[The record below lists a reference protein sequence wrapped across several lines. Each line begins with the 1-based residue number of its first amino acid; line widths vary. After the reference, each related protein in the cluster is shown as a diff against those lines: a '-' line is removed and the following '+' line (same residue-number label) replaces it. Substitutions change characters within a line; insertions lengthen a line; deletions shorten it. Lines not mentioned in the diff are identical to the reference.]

1 MSKILKEGNYSIT
14 RDLKIDE
21 NAKNNYTISE
31 LPLKSVTQ
39 KFLKEPLTLET
50 FDKKFRQMNNDNNKK
65 DQDLDSEAPKKRT
78 KRQEGKAIFY
88 DIFIKPKEQKIKE
101 IIDKR
106 NKKTKAAVTT
116 KQIEKTYIS
125 NKINSDGK
133 ILGMNGQGPQIQ
145 FDFRGFTTNKPIEEL
160 DTLKTETEIKITTQ
174 KKLSITEGSKYK
186 NTEILQKN
194 FDIYFQNEK
203 NVDITLL
210 NNFLHDK
217 YILSKNSPETTKKNY
232 FNQLIQIRPPEG
244 INAVVASPLMESK
257 GWAPS
262 IPSVNIDKLN
272 TNLKDLMIRAK
283 GGIKNNDII
292 KEAHMAFYLGI
303 MNEEEK
309 KYESALKFYKKYFLS
324 TKLLQD
330 IYGTEL
336 ALNRIAV
343 LFSNIF
349 DFEQSI
355 YYNEKHKEITTH
367 NLNGFV
373 AFYNCG
379 ICYRVLENFDKSIEN
394 FKKALTMS
402 EEENDLESYTLCL
415 AQLAICYIFI
425 GDIKA
430 FIEHSNEFSEKN
442 KSLGHIEMDLE
453 IQILSGYVFNYK
465 GELEKAK
472 LFYKSSLQNSLI
484 CENERYKHVSLCN
497 IGIIEGDKHIDE
509 FWENLGD
516 PELSKH
522 IDFDNYENNELIEE
536 LQEQEQDEQKD
547 MKQLENLQNEQDEEQ
562 NEQIEQ
568 HEQDERHE
576 QLPHENE
583 QLEHEELDNGE
594 QVNGNNEGEYE
605 GEEAQE
611 ENEVE
616 RNNKIQNENEED
628 EDQDFA
634 PGKKRGYSAGDNV
647 GYSEPNHYE
656 QHEQDLEGEE
666 QYMEGEPNEHEME
679 GDPEEQYMEG
689 EPNEQEM
696 EGEQEGQYMEGEPEG
711 QYMEG
716 EPEGQYM
723 EGEQNG
729 QYIEGEQN
737 GQYMEGEQNGQ
748 EMEGDEQ
755 YQGDADDIEDEQ
767 GDEN

>member
-1 MSKILKEGNYSIT
+1 MSKIFKEGNYSIT

-21 NAKNNYTISE
+21 SAKNNYAISE
-31 LPLKSVTQ
+31 IPLNSVTQ

-50 FDKKFRQMNNDNNKK
+50 FDKKFRQMNNDNKK
-65 DQDLDSEAPKKRT
+65 EQDLDEEQPKKKT
-78 KRQEGKAIFY
+78 KKPEGKAIFY

-125 NKINSDGK
+125 NKINSEGK

-145 FDFRGFTTNKPIEEL
+145 FDFRAFTTNKPIEEL
-160 DTLKTETEIKITTQ
+160 ETLKTETEIKIST
-174 KKLSITEGSKYK
+174 KKVENIEEVKFK
-186 NTEILQKN
+186 NTDSLQQNFEKYFKN
-194 FDIYFQNEK
+194 IDAEK
-203 NVDITLL
+203 IVDITLL
-210 NNFLHDK
+210 NEFLHEK
-217 YILSKNSPETTKKNY
+217 YILNKNSADTTKKNY

-373 AFYNCG
+373 AYYNCG

-394 FKKALTMS
+394 FKTALKMS
-402 EEENDLESYTLCL
+402 EDENDLESYTLCL

-425 GDIKA
+425 GDIEA
-430 FIEHSNEFSEKN
+430 FIEHSREFSEKN
-442 KSLGHIEMDLE
+442 RSLGHIEMDLE
-453 IQILSGYVFNYK
+453 IQILSGYVYNYK
-465 GELEKAK
+465 GDLDEAK
-472 LFYKSSLQNSLI
+472 KFYKDSLQNSLL

-497 IGIIEGDKHIDE
+497 IGIIEANKNIDE
-509 FWENLGD
+509 FWNNLGD
-516 PELSKH
+516 PELSKN
-522 IDFDNYENNELIEE
+522 IDFDNYENNELLEQY
-536 LQEQEQDEQKD
+536 QEQELDEQKD
-547 MKQLENLQNEQDEEQ
+547 QHQLENMQKDDEQDNKHYQEQ
-562 NEQIEQ
+562 QLQE
-568 HEQDERHE
+568 HEQDNDYSENVDNEGQENENKQMDSNLEGEGDEHKISNE
-576 QLPHENE
+576 EVEVNEDEYPHE
-583 QLEHEELDNGE
+583 
-594 QVNGNNEGEYE
+594 
-605 GEEAQE
+605 
-611 ENEVE
+611 
-616 RNNKIQNENEED
+616 
-628 EDQDFA
+628 
-634 PGKKRGYSAGDNV
+634 KRGYSAGDKV
-647 GYSEPNHYE
+647 GYSEPNNFEGQGMGDEE
-656 QHEQDLEGEE
+656 QELDGDNEE
-666 QYMEGEPNEHEME
+666 QYMEG
-679 GDPEEQYMEG
+679 D
-689 EPNEQEM
+689 PNEQYQND
-696 EGEQEGQYMEGEPEG
+696 EQEQ
-711 QYMEG
+711 
-716 EPEGQYM
+716 
-723 EGEQNG
+723 
-729 QYIEGEQN
+729 
-737 GQYMEGEQNGQ
+737 
-748 EMEGDEQ
+748 GDEQ
-755 YQGDADDIEDEQ
+755 YQGDADEQDE
-767 GDEN
+767 EN

>member
-1 MSKILKEGNYSIT
+1 MSKIFKEGNHSIT

-21 NAKNNYTISE
+21 SAKNNYTMSE
-31 LPLKSVTQ
+31 IPLKSVTQ

-50 FDKKFRQMNNDNNKK
+50 FDKKFRQMNNENSKK
-65 DQDLDSEAPKKRT
+65 DQDSDSNQPKKKT
-78 KRQEGKAIFY
+78 KKQEGKAIFY

-125 NKINSDGK
+125 NKINSEGK

-145 FDFRGFTTNKPIEEL
+145 FDFRAFTTNKPIEEL
-160 DTLKTETEIKITTQ
+160 DAIKTETEIKLTTQ
-174 KKLSITEGSKYK
+174 RNLKIKQVPEEPLKESKFK
-186 NTEILQKN
+186 NSEILQKN
-194 FDIYFQNEK
+194 FDIYFKTEK
-203 NVDITLL
+203 KVDINLL
-210 NNFLHDK
+210 NTFLHEK
-217 YILSKNSPETTKKNY
+217 YILNKSSPETTKKNY

-373 AFYNCG
+373 AYYNCG
-379 ICYRVLENFDKSIEN
+379 ICYRVLENFEKSIEN
-394 FKKALTMS
+394 FQTALKMS

-415 AQLAICYIFI
+415 AQLAICFIFI
-425 GDIKA
+425 GDIDS

-453 IQILSGYVFNYK
+453 IQILSGYVYNYK
-465 GELEKAK
+465 NDLDKAK
-472 LFYKSSLQNSLI
+472 DFYKSSLQNALL

-497 IGIIEGDKHIDE
+497 IGIIEADKHIDD
-509 FWENLGD
+509 FWNNLGD
-516 PELSKH
+516 PELSKN
-522 IDFDNYENNELIEE
+522 IDFDNYENNELLEE
-536 LQEQEQDEQKD
+536 MQEQEEQKD
-547 MKQLENLQNEQDEEQ
+547 IKQLENLENEKEEQNGTEEQ
-562 NEQIEQ
+562 NE
-568 HEQDERHE
+568 H
-576 QLPHENE
+576 LPQQEN
-583 QLEHEELDNGE
+583 EELDNGE
-594 QVNGNNEGEYE
+594 QVNGNNEIGPEGE
-605 GEEAQE
+605 GEEPEVNNNQNDNEEYE
-611 ENEVE
+611 ENDADYP
-616 RNNKIQNENEED
+616 Q
-628 EDQDFA
+628 A
-634 PGKKRGYSAGDNV
+634 KKRGYSAGDNL
-647 GYSEPNHYE
+647 GYSEPDKYNE
-656 QHEQDLEGEE
+656 KDQELEGEAEE
-666 QYMEGEPNEHEME
+666 QYMEGEGDPNEQ
-679 GDPEEQYMEG
+679 QYMEG
-689 EPNEQEM
+689 E
-696 EGEQEGQYMEGEPEG
+696 GEPEN
-711 QYMEG
+711 E
-716 EPEGQYM
+716 
-723 EGEQNG
+723 
-729 QYIEGEQN
+729 
-737 GQYMEGEQNGQ
+737 
-748 EMEGDEQ
+748 EGDEQ
-755 YQGDADDIEDEQ
+755 YRGDADDIEGEQ
-767 GDEN
+767 GDYENEN

>member
-1 MSKILKEGNYSIT
+1 MSKIFKEGNHSIT

-21 NAKNNYTISE
+21 SAKNNYTISE

-50 FDKKFRQMNNDNNKK
+50 FDKKFRQMNNENSKK
-65 DQDLDSEAPKKRT
+65 DQDSDSNQPKKKT
-78 KRQEGKAIFY
+78 KKQEGKAIFY

-125 NKINSDGK
+125 NKINSEGK

-145 FDFRGFTTNKPIEEL
+145 FDFRAFTTNKPIEEL
-160 DTLKTETEIKITTQ
+160 DAIKTETEIKLTTQ
-174 KKLSITEGSKYK
+174 KNLKIKQVPEEPLKESKFK
-186 NTEILQKN
+186 NSEILQKN
-194 FDIYFQNEK
+194 FDIYFKTEK
-203 NVDITLL
+203 KVDINLL
-210 NNFLHDK
+210 NTFLHEK
-217 YILSKNSPETTKKNY
+217 YILNKSSPETTKKNY

-373 AFYNCG
+373 AYYNCG
-379 ICYRVLENFDKSIEN
+379 ICYRVLENFEKSIEN
-394 FKKALTMS
+394 FQTALKMS

-415 AQLAICYIFI
+415 AQLAICFIFI
-425 GDIKA
+425 GDIDS

-453 IQILSGYVFNYK
+453 IQILSGYVYNYK
-465 GELEKAK
+465 NDLDKAK
-472 LFYKSSLQNSLI
+472 DFYKSSLQNALL
-484 CENERYKHVSLCN
+484 CENERYKQVSLCN
-497 IGIIEGDKHIDE
+497 IGIIEADKHIDD
-509 FWENLGD
+509 FWNNLGD
-516 PELSKH
+516 PELSKN
-522 IDFDNYENNELIEE
+522 IDFDNYENNELLEE
-536 LQEQEQDEQKD
+536 MQEQEEQKD
-547 MKQLENLQNEQDEEQ
+547 IKQLENLENEKEEQNGTEEQ
-562 NEQIEQ
+562 NE
-568 HEQDERHE
+568 H
-576 QLPHENE
+576 LPQQEN
-583 QLEHEELDNGE
+583 EELDNGE
-594 QVNGNNEGEYE
+594 QVNGNNEIGPEGE
-605 GEEAQE
+605 GEEPEVNNNQNDNEEYE
-611 ENEVE
+611 ENDADYP
-616 RNNKIQNENEED
+616 Q
-628 EDQDFA
+628 A
-634 PGKKRGYSAGDNV
+634 KKRGYSAGDNL
-647 GYSEPNHYE
+647 GYSEPDKYNE
-656 QHEQDLEGEE
+656 KDQELEGEAEE
-666 QYMEGEPNEHEME
+666 QYMEGE
-679 GDPEEQYMEG
+679 GEQ
-689 EPNEQEM
+689 NEQ
-696 EGEQEGQYMEGEPEG
+696 QYMEGEPEN
-711 QYMEG
+711 E
-716 EPEGQYM
+716 
-723 EGEQNG
+723 
-729 QYIEGEQN
+729 
-737 GQYMEGEQNGQ
+737 
-748 EMEGDEQ
+748 EGDEQ
-755 YQGDADDIEDEQ
+755 YRGDADDIEGEQ
-767 GDEN
+767 GDYENEN

>member
-1 MSKILKEGNYSIT
+1 MSKIFKESNHSIT

-21 NAKNNYTISE
+21 SAKNNYTISE

-50 FDKKFRQMNNDNNKK
+50 FDKKFRQMNNENTKK
-65 DQDLDSEAPKKRT
+65 DQDLDSDQPKKRT

-125 NKINSDGK
+125 NKINSEGK
-133 ILGMNGQGPQIQ
+133 ILGMNGQGPQVQ
-145 FDFRGFTTNKPIEEL
+145 FDFRAFTTNKPIEEL
-160 DTLKTETEIKITTQ
+160 ETLKTETEMKITTQ
-174 KKLSITEGSKYK
+174 KNLKIKETQVIEPKFK
-186 NTEILQKN
+186 NADILRKN
-194 FDIYFQNEK
+194 FDLYFKNEK
-203 NVDITLL
+203 KVDIDLL
-210 NNFLHDK
+210 NTFLHDK
-217 YILSKNSPETTKKNY
+217 YILNKNSPETTKKNY

-373 AFYNCG
+373 AYYNCG
-379 ICYRVLENFDKSIEN
+379 ICYRVLENFEKSIEN
-394 FKKALTMS
+394 FQTALKMS

-415 AQLAICYIFI
+415 AQLAICFIFI
-425 GDIKA
+425 GDINS
-430 FIEHSNEFSEKN
+430 FIEHSNEFTEKN

-453 IQILSGYVFNYK
+453 IQILSGYVYNYK
-465 GELEKAK
+465 GDLDKAK
-472 LFYKSSLQNSLI
+472 QFYKDSLQNSLL

-497 IGIIEGDKHIDE
+497 IGIIEADKNIDE
-509 FWENLGD
+509 FWTQLGD
-516 PELSKH
+516 PELSKN
-522 IDFDNYENNELIEE
+522 IDFDNYENNEL
-536 LQEQEQDEQKD
+536 LDEMRESEDQKD
-547 MKQLENLQNEQDEEQ
+547 IKQLENMEHEKDEQ
-562 NEQIEQ
+562 NEHQEHLENE
-568 HEQDERHE
+568 HE
-576 QLPHENE
+576 HENE
-583 QLEHEELDNGE
+583 ELENGE
-594 QVNGNNEGEYE
+594 QVNGNNEQEGDGEFEGEQENGEGDGNQMDNEEYE
-605 GEEAQE
+605 VNDQE
-611 ENEVE
+611 YP
-616 RNNKIQNENEED
+616 Q
-628 EDQDFA
+628 A
-634 PGKKRGYSAGDNV
+634 KKRGYSAGDNV
-647 GYSEPNHYE
+647 GYSEPNQYNE
-656 QHEQDLEGEE
+656 QEQDVDGEQEEQYMDGEPEEEGEE
-666 QYMEGEPNEHEME
+666 QYK
-679 GDPEEQYMEG
+679 GDTD
-689 EPNEQEM
+689 N
-696 EGEQEGQYMEGEPEG
+696 
-711 QYMEG
+711 
-716 EPEGQYM
+716 
-723 EGEQNG
+723 
-729 QYIEGEQN
+729 
-737 GQYMEGEQNGQ
+737 
-748 EMEGDEQ
+748 
-755 YQGDADDIEDEQ
+755 IEDEQ
-767 GDEN
+767 GDENEN

>member
-1 MSKILKEGNYSIT
+1 MSKIFKESNHSIT

-21 NAKNNYTISE
+21 SAKNNYTISE

-50 FDKKFRQMNNDNNKK
+50 FDKKFRQMNNENTKK
-65 DQDLDSEAPKKRT
+65 DQDLDSDQPKKRT

-125 NKINSDGK
+125 NKINSEGK
-133 ILGMNGQGPQIQ
+133 ILGMNGQGPQVQ
-145 FDFRGFTTNKPIEEL
+145 FDFRAFTTNKPIEEL
-160 DTLKTETEIKITTQ
+160 ETLKTETEMKITTQ
-174 KKLSITEGSKYK
+174 KNLKIKETQVIEPKFK
-186 NTEILQKN
+186 NADILRKN
-194 FDIYFQNEK
+194 FDLYFKTEK
-203 NVDITLL
+203 KVDIDLL
-210 NNFLHDK
+210 NTFLHDK
-217 YILSKNSPETTKKNY
+217 YILNKNSPETTKKNY

-373 AFYNCG
+373 AYYNCG
-379 ICYRVLENFDKSIEN
+379 ICYRVLENFEKSIEN
-394 FKKALTMS
+394 FQTALKMS

-415 AQLAICYIFI
+415 AQLAICFIFI
-425 GDIKA
+425 GDINS
-430 FIEHSNEFSEKN
+430 FIEHSNEFTEKN

-453 IQILSGYVFNYK
+453 IQILSGYVYNYK
-465 GELEKAK
+465 GDLDKAK
-472 LFYKSSLQNSLI
+472 QFYKDSLQNSLL

-497 IGIIEGDKHIDE
+497 IGIIEADKNIDE
-509 FWENLGD
+509 FWTQLGD
-516 PELSKH
+516 PELSKN
-522 IDFDNYENNELIEE
+522 IDFDNYENNEL
-536 LQEQEQDEQKD
+536 LDEMRESEDQKD
-547 MKQLENLQNEQDEEQ
+547 IKQLENMEHEKDEQ
-562 NEQIEQ
+562 NEHQDHLENE
-568 HEQDERHE
+568 HE
-576 QLPHENE
+576 HENE
-583 QLEHEELDNGE
+583 ELENGE
-594 QVNGNNEGEYE
+594 QVNGNNEQEGDGEYE
-605 GEEAQE
+605 GEQDNGEG
-611 ENEVE
+611 NPMD
-616 RNNKIQNENEED
+616 NEEY
-628 EDQDFA
+628 EVNDQEYPQA
-634 PGKKRGYSAGDNV
+634 KKRGYSAGDNV
-647 GYSEPNHYE
+647 GYSEPNQYNE
-656 QHEQDLEGEE
+656 QEQDVDGEQEEQYMDGEPEEEGEE
-666 QYMEGEPNEHEME
+666 QY
-679 GDPEEQYMEG
+679 
-689 EPNEQEM
+689 
-696 EGEQEGQYMEGEPEG
+696 
-711 QYMEG
+711 
-716 EPEGQYM
+716 
-723 EGEQNG
+723 
-729 QYIEGEQN
+729 
-737 GQYMEGEQNGQ
+737 
-748 EMEGDEQ
+748 
-755 YQGDADDIEDEQ
+755 QGDTDNIEDEQ
-767 GDEN
+767 GDENEN

>member
-1 MSKILKEGNYSIT
+1 MSKIFKESNHSIT

-21 NAKNNYTISE
+21 SAKNNYTISE

-50 FDKKFRQMNNDNNKK
+50 FDKKFRQMNNENTKK
-65 DQDLDSEAPKKRT
+65 DQDLDSDQPKKRT

-125 NKINSDGK
+125 NKINSEGK
-133 ILGMNGQGPQIQ
+133 ILGMNGQGPQVQ
-145 FDFRGFTTNKPIEEL
+145 FDFRAFTTNKPIEEL
-160 DTLKTETEIKITTQ
+160 ETLKTETEMKITTQ
-174 KKLSITEGSKYK
+174 KNLKIKETQVIEPKFK
-186 NTEILQKN
+186 NADILRKN
-194 FDIYFQNEK
+194 FDLYFKTEK
-203 NVDITLL
+203 KVDIDLL
-210 NNFLHDK
+210 NTFLHDK
-217 YILSKNSPETTKKNY
+217 YILNKNSPETTKKNY

-373 AFYNCG
+373 AYYNCG
-379 ICYRVLENFDKSIEN
+379 ICYRVLENFEKSIEN
-394 FKKALTMS
+394 FQTALKMS

-415 AQLAICYIFI
+415 AQLAICFIFI
-425 GDIKA
+425 GDINS
-430 FIEHSNEFSEKN
+430 FIEHSNEFTEKN

-453 IQILSGYVFNYK
+453 IQILSGYVYNYK
-465 GELEKAK
+465 GDLDKAK
-472 LFYKSSLQNSLI
+472 QFYKDSLQNSLL

-497 IGIIEGDKHIDE
+497 IGIIEADKNIDE
-509 FWENLGD
+509 FWTQLGD
-516 PELSKH
+516 PELSKN
-522 IDFDNYENNELIEE
+522 IDFDNYENNEL
-536 LQEQEQDEQKD
+536 LDEMRESEDQKD
-547 MKQLENLQNEQDEEQ
+547 IKQLENMEHEKDEQ
-562 NEQIEQ
+562 NEHQEHLENE
-568 HEQDERHE
+568 HE
-576 QLPHENE
+576 HENE
-583 QLEHEELDNGE
+583 ELENGE
-594 QVNGNNEGEYE
+594 QVNGNNEQEGDGEYE
-605 GEEAQE
+605 GEQDNGEG
-611 ENEVE
+611 NPMD
-616 RNNKIQNENEED
+616 NEEY
-628 EDQDFA
+628 EVNDQEYPQA
-634 PGKKRGYSAGDNV
+634 KKRGYSAGDNV
-647 GYSEPNHYE
+647 GYSEPNQYNE
-656 QHEQDLEGEE
+656 QEQDVDGEQEEQYMDGEPEEEGEE
-666 QYMEGEPNEHEME
+666 QY
-679 GDPEEQYMEG
+679 
-689 EPNEQEM
+689 
-696 EGEQEGQYMEGEPEG
+696 
-711 QYMEG
+711 
-716 EPEGQYM
+716 
-723 EGEQNG
+723 
-729 QYIEGEQN
+729 
-737 GQYMEGEQNGQ
+737 
-748 EMEGDEQ
+748 
-755 YQGDADDIEDEQ
+755 QGDTDNIEDEQ
-767 GDEN
+767 GDENEN

>member
-1 MSKILKEGNYSIT
+1 MSKIFKEGNYSIT

-21 NAKNNYTISE
+21 NAKNNYIMSE
-31 LPLKSVTQ
+31 VPLKSVTQ

-65 DQDLDSEAPKKRT
+65 EQDLDTEAPKKKT

-145 FDFRGFTTNKPIEEL
+145 FDFRAFTTNKPIEEL
-160 DTLKTETEIKITTQ
+160 DAIKTETEIKLTTQ
-174 KKLSITEGSKYK
+174 KNLKTSEANIPPLSEKKFK

-194 FDIYFQNEK
+194 FDIYFKKEK
-203 NVDITLL
+203 NVDISLL
-210 NNFLHDK
+210 NTFLHDK
-217 YILSKNSPETTKKNY
+217 YILNKNSPDTTKKNY

-373 AFYNCG
+373 AYYNCG
-379 ICYRVLENFDKSIEN
+379 ICYRVLENFEKSIEN
-394 FKKALTMS
+394 FQQALKMS
-402 EEENDLESYTLCL
+402 EEESDLESYTLCL
-415 AQLAICYIFI
+415 AQLAICFIFI
-425 GDIKA
+425 GDIDA

-453 IQILSGYVFNYK
+453 IQILSGYVYNYK
-465 GELEKAK
+465 NDLDKAK
-472 LFYKSSLQNSLI
+472 EFYKSSLQNSLL

-497 IGIIEGDKHIDE
+497 IGIIEADKHIDD
-509 FWENLGD
+509 FWANLGD
-516 PELSKH
+516 PELSKN
-522 IDFDNYENNELIEE
+522 IDFTNYENNELIEE
-536 LQEQEQDEQKD
+536 LQEQEEQKD
-547 MKQLENLQNEQDEEQ
+547 VKQIEDLHNDQQNEPHEKDEE
-562 NEQIEQ
+562 
-568 HEQDERHE
+568 H
-576 QLPHENE
+576 
-583 QLEHEELDNGE
+583 EHEELDNAE

-605 GEEAQE
+605 GQE
-611 ENEVE
+611 GQNENGEGENVMVG
-616 RNNKIQNENEED
+616 NKIQNENEEY
-628 EDQDFA
+628 EENEGHLP
-634 PGKKRGYSAGDNV
+634 PGKRGYSAGDNV
-647 GYSEPNHYE
+647 GYSEPNQYDGN
-656 QHEQDLEGEE
+656 EQD
-666 QYMEGEPNEHEME
+666 ME
-679 GDPEEQYMEG
+679 GDV
-689 EPNEQEM
+689 EPNEQD
-696 EGEQEGQYMEGEPEG
+696 MEGEPEG

-716 EPEGQYM
+716 EGDPNE
-723 EGEQNG
+723 
-729 QYIEGEQN
+729 
-737 GQYMEGEQNGQ
+737 Q
-748 EMEGDEQ
+748 EMEGNEQ

-767 GDEN
+767 EQAEEN

>member
-1 MSKILKEGNYSIT
+1 MSKIFKEGNHSIT

-21 NAKNNYTISE
+21 SAKNNYTMSE

-50 FDKKFRQMNNDNNKK
+50 FDKKFRQMNNENSKK
-65 DQDLDSEAPKKRT
+65 DQDLDSNQPKK
-78 KRQEGKAIFY
+78 KAKKQEGKAIFY

-125 NKINSDGK
+125 NKINSEGK

-145 FDFRGFTTNKPIEEL
+145 FDFRAFTTNKPIEEL
-160 DTLKTETEIKITTQ
+160 DTLKTESEIKLTTQ
-174 KKLSITEGSKYK
+174 KNLKIKQIPEESLSEQKFK

-194 FDIYFQNEK
+194 FDIYFKTEK
-203 NVDITLL
+203 KVDIDLL
-210 NNFLHDK
+210 NTFLHEK
-217 YILSKNSPETTKKNY
+217 YILNKSSPETTKKNY

-373 AFYNCG
+373 AYYNCG
-379 ICYRVLENFDKSIEN
+379 ICYRVLENFEKSIEN
-394 FKKALTMS
+394 FQTALKMS

-415 AQLAICYIFI
+415 AQLAICFIFI
-425 GDIKA
+425 GDIDA

-453 IQILSGYVFNYK
+453 IQILSGYVYNYK
-465 GELEKAK
+465 SDLDKAK
-472 LFYKSSLQNSLI
+472 DFYKSSLQNALL

-509 FWENLGD
+509 FWNNLGD
-516 PELSKH
+516 PELSKN
-522 IDFDNYENNELIEE
+522 IDFDNYENNELLEE
-536 LQEQEQDEQKD
+536 MQEQEEQKD
-547 MKQLENLQNEQDEEQ
+547 IKQLENLENEKEEQ
-562 NEQIEQ
+562 NGIEDQ
-568 HEQDERHE
+568 NEH
-576 QLPHENE
+576 LPQHENE
-583 QLEHEELDNGE
+583 ELENGE
-594 QVNGNNEGEYE
+594 QVNGNNEIGPEGE
-605 GEEAQE
+605 GEEPE
-611 ENEVE
+611 G
-616 RNNKIQNENEED
+616 NNNQNENEED
-628 EDQDFA
+628 EENDYPPA
-634 PGKKRGYSAGDNV
+634 KKRGYSAGDNV
-647 GYSEPNHYE
+647 GYSEPNKYNSKD
-656 QHEQDLEGEE
+656 QEQDLEGDGEE
-666 QYMEGEPNEHEME
+666 QYMEGEVDPNEQ
-679 GDPEEQYMEG
+679 QYMEG
-689 EPNEQEM
+689 EGEVDPNEQQYM
-696 EGEQEGQYMEGEPEG
+696 QGEGNEQQYMEGE
-711 QYMEG
+711 G
-716 EPEGQYM
+716 EPEN
-723 EGEQNG
+723 E
-729 QYIEGEQN
+729 
-737 GQYMEGEQNGQ
+737 
-748 EMEGDEQ
+748 EGDEQ
-755 YQGDADDIEDEQ
+755 YQGDADDIEDDQ
-767 GDEN
+767 GDDENDN

>member
-1 MSKILKEGNYSIT
+1 MSKIFKEGNYSIT

-21 NAKNNYTISE
+21 SAKNNYNMSE
-31 LPLKSVTQ
+31 IPLNSVTQ

-50 FDKKFRQMNNDNNKK
+50 FDKKFRQMYDDNNKK
-65 DQDLDSEAPKKRT
+65 EPEVEEPPKKKS

-106 NKKTKAAVTT
+106 NQKTKSTVTT

-125 NKINSDGK
+125 NKINSEGK

-145 FDFRGFTTNKPIEEL
+145 YDFRSFTTNKPIE
-160 DTLKTETEIKITTQ
+160 DIQVQKTETDM
-174 KKLSITEGSKYK
+174 KKVEKKAKTSEKKFK
-186 NTEILQKN
+186 NIEILQKN
-194 FDIYFQNEK
+194 FNIFFKKEQNI
-203 NVDITLL
+203 DITLL
-210 NNFLHDK
+210 NKFLHDK
-217 YILSKNSPETTKKNY
+217 YILTRNSSDTTKKNY

-309 KYESALKFYKKYFLS
+309 KYENALKFYKKYFLS
-324 TKLLQD
+324 AKLLQD

-379 ICYRVLENFDKSIEN
+379 VCYRVLENFEKSIEN
-394 FKKALTMS
+394 FEQALKMS
-402 EEENDLESYTLCL
+402 ADENDLESYTLCL
-415 AQLAICYIFI
+415 AQLAISYIFI
-425 GDIKA
+425 GNIES

-442 KSLGHIEMDLE
+442 RSLGHIEMDLE
-453 IQILSGYVFNYK
+453 MQILSGYIYNYTGDLDVSK
-465 GELEKAK
+465 D
-472 LFYKSSLQNSLI
+472 FYKKSLKNSLL

-497 IGIIEGDKHIDE
+497 IGIIEADKDIDD
-509 FWENLGD
+509 FLVSLGD
-516 PELSKH
+516 PELAEK
-522 IDFDNYENNELIEE
+522 IDFDYNDNDELLNENPD
-536 LQEQEQDEQKD
+536 QEQEQLQH
-547 MKQLENLQNEQDEEQ
+547 LENMEQEE
-562 NEQIEQ
+562 I
-568 HEQDERHE
+568 
-576 QLPHENE
+576 
-583 QLEHEELDNGE
+583 DNGE
-594 QVNGNNEGEYE
+594 QVNEDNGGEYE
-605 GEEAQE
+605 HEDEK
-611 ENEVE
+611 EVE
-616 RNNKIQNENEED
+616 GEQNNQKENEEKENQGGL
-628 EDQDFA
+628 EDDNE
-634 PGKKRGYSAGDNV
+634 GDIEGNEGDIEDHEGDN
-647 GYSEPNHYE
+647 GE
-656 QHEQDLEGEE
+656 HEGD
-666 QYMEGEPNEHEME
+666 MEGHEEDMGEHEGEME
-679 GDPEEQYMEG
+679 GDNEE
-689 EPNEQEM
+689 
-696 EGEQEGQYMEGEPEG
+696 
-711 QYMEG
+711 
-716 EPEGQYM
+716 
-723 EGEQNG
+723 
-729 QYIEGEQN
+729 
-737 GQYMEGEQNGQ
+737 
-748 EMEGDEQ
+748 EGDDGQ
-755 YQGDADDIEDEQ
+755 YQGDADDIEGE
-767 GDEN
+767 

>member
-1 MSKILKEGNYSIT
+1 MSKIFKEGNHSIT

-21 NAKNNYTISE
+21 SAKNNYTMSE

-50 FDKKFRQMNNDNNKK
+50 FDKKFRQMNNENSKK
-65 DQDLDSEAPKKRT
+65 DQDLDSNQPKK
-78 KRQEGKAIFY
+78 KAKKQEGKAIFY

-125 NKINSDGK
+125 NKINSEGK

-145 FDFRGFTTNKPIEEL
+145 FDFRAFTTNKPIEEL
-160 DTLKTETEIKITTQ
+160 DTLKTESEIKLTTQ
-174 KKLSITEGSKYK
+174 KNLKIKQIPEESLSEQKFK

-194 FDIYFQNEK
+194 FDIYFKTEK
-203 NVDITLL
+203 KVDIDLL
-210 NNFLHDK
+210 NTFLHEK
-217 YILSKNSPETTKKNY
+217 YILNKSSPETTKKNY

-373 AFYNCG
+373 AYYNCG
-379 ICYRVLENFDKSIEN
+379 ICYRVLENFEKSIEN
-394 FKKALTMS
+394 FQTALKMS

-415 AQLAICYIFI
+415 AQLAICFIFI
-425 GDIKA
+425 GDIDA

-453 IQILSGYVFNYK
+453 IQILSGYVYNYK
-465 GELEKAK
+465 SDLDKAK
-472 LFYKSSLQNSLI
+472 DFYKSSLHNALL

-509 FWENLGD
+509 FWNNLGD
-516 PELSKH
+516 PELSKN
-522 IDFDNYENNELIEE
+522 IDFDNYENNELLEE
-536 LQEQEQDEQKD
+536 MQEQEEQKD
-547 MKQLENLQNEQDEEQ
+547 IKQLENLENEKEEQ
-562 NEQIEQ
+562 NGIEDQ
-568 HEQDERHE
+568 NEH
-576 QLPHENE
+576 LPQHENE
-583 QLEHEELDNGE
+583 ELENGE
-594 QVNGNNEGEYE
+594 QVNGNNEIGPEGE
-605 GEEAQE
+605 GEEPE
-611 ENEVE
+611 G
-616 RNNKIQNENEED
+616 NNNQNENEED
-628 EDQDFA
+628 EENDYPPA
-634 PGKKRGYSAGDNV
+634 KKRGYSAGDNV
-647 GYSEPNHYE
+647 GYSEPNKYNSKD
-656 QHEQDLEGEE
+656 QEQDLEGDGEE
-666 QYMEGEPNEHEME
+666 QYMEGEVDPNEQ
-679 GDPEEQYMEG
+679 QYMEG
-689 EPNEQEM
+689 EGEVDPNEQ
-696 EGEQEGQYMEGEPEG
+696 QYMQGEGNEQQYMDGEGEPEN
-711 QYMEG
+711 E
-716 EPEGQYM
+716 
-723 EGEQNG
+723 
-729 QYIEGEQN
+729 
-737 GQYMEGEQNGQ
+737 
-748 EMEGDEQ
+748 EGDEQ
-755 YQGDADDIEDEQ
+755 YQGDADDIEDDQ
-767 GDEN
+767 GDDENDN

>member
-1 MSKILKEGNYSIT
+1 MSKIFKESNHSIT

-21 NAKNNYTISE
+21 SAKNNYTISE

-50 FDKKFRQMNNDNNKK
+50 FDKKFRQMNNENSKK
-65 DQDLDSEAPKKRT
+65 DQDSDSNQPKKKT
-78 KRQEGKAIFY
+78 KKQEGKAIFY

-125 NKINSDGK
+125 NKINSEGK

-145 FDFRGFTTNKPIEEL
+145 FDFRAFTTNKPIEEL
-160 DTLKTETEIKITTQ
+160 DAIKTETEIKLTTQ
-174 KKLSITEGSKYK
+174 KNLKIKQVPEEPLKESKFK
-186 NTEILQKN
+186 NSEILQKN
-194 FDIYFQNEK
+194 FDIYFKTEK
-203 NVDITLL
+203 KVDINLL
-210 NNFLHDK
+210 NTFLHEK
-217 YILSKNSPETTKKNY
+217 YILNKSSPETTKKNY

-373 AFYNCG
+373 AYYNCG
-379 ICYRVLENFDKSIEN
+379 ICYRVLENFEKSIEN
-394 FKKALTMS
+394 FQTALKMS

-415 AQLAICYIFI
+415 AQLAICFIFI
-425 GDIKA
+425 GDIDS

-453 IQILSGYVFNYK
+453 IQILSGYVYNYK
-465 GELEKAK
+465 NDLDKAK
-472 LFYKSSLQNSLI
+472 DFYKSSLQNALL

-497 IGIIEGDKHIDE
+497 IGIIEADKHIDD
-509 FWENLGD
+509 FWNNLGD
-516 PELSKH
+516 PELSKN
-522 IDFDNYENNELIEE
+522 IDFDNYENNELLEE
-536 LQEQEQDEQKD
+536 MQEQEEQKD
-547 MKQLENLQNEQDEEQ
+547 IKQLENLENEKEEQNGTEEQ
-562 NEQIEQ
+562 NE
-568 HEQDERHE
+568 H
-576 QLPHENE
+576 LPQQEN
-583 QLEHEELDNGE
+583 EELDNGE
-594 QVNGNNEGEYE
+594 QVNGNNEIGPEGE
-605 GEEAQE
+605 GEEPEVNNNQNDNEEYE
-611 ENEVE
+611 ENDADYP
-616 RNNKIQNENEED
+616 Q
-628 EDQDFA
+628 A
-634 PGKKRGYSAGDNV
+634 KKRGYSAGDNL
-647 GYSEPNHYE
+647 GYSEPDKYNE
-656 QHEQDLEGEE
+656 KDQELEGEAEE
-666 QYMEGEPNEHEME
+666 QYMEGEGDPNEQ
-679 GDPEEQYMEG
+679 QYMEG
-689 EPNEQEM
+689 E
-696 EGEQEGQYMEGEPEG
+696 GEPEN
-711 QYMEG
+711 E
-716 EPEGQYM
+716 
-723 EGEQNG
+723 
-729 QYIEGEQN
+729 
-737 GQYMEGEQNGQ
+737 
-748 EMEGDEQ
+748 EGDEQ
-755 YQGDADDIEDEQ
+755 YRGDADDIEGEQ
-767 GDEN
+767 GDYENEN

>member
-1 MSKILKEGNYSIT
+1 MSKIFKESNHSIT

-21 NAKNNYTISE
+21 SAKNNYTISE

-50 FDKKFRQMNNDNNKK
+50 FDKKFRQMNNENTKK
-65 DQDLDSEAPKKRT
+65 DQDLDSDQPKKRT

-125 NKINSDGK
+125 NKINSEGK
-133 ILGMNGQGPQIQ
+133 ILGMNGQGPQVQ
-145 FDFRGFTTNKPIEEL
+145 FDFRAFTTNKPIEEL
-160 DTLKTETEIKITTQ
+160 ETLKTETEMKITTQ
-174 KKLSITEGSKYK
+174 KNLKIKETQVIEPKFK
-186 NTEILQKN
+186 NADILRKN
-194 FDIYFQNEK
+194 FDLYFKTEK
-203 NVDITLL
+203 KVDIDLL
-210 NNFLHDK
+210 NTFLHDK
-217 YILSKNSPETTKKNY
+217 YILNKNSPETTKKNY

-373 AFYNCG
+373 AYYNCG
-379 ICYRVLENFDKSIEN
+379 ICYRVLENFEKSIEN
-394 FKKALTMS
+394 FQTALKMS

-415 AQLAICYIFI
+415 AQLAICFIFI
-425 GDIKA
+425 GDINS
-430 FIEHSNEFSEKN
+430 FIEHSNEFTEKN

-453 IQILSGYVFNYK
+453 IQILSGYVYNYK
-465 GELEKAK
+465 GDLDKAK
-472 LFYKSSLQNSLI
+472 QFYKDSLQNSLL

-497 IGIIEGDKHIDE
+497 IGIIEADKNIDE
-509 FWENLGD
+509 FWTQLGD
-516 PELSKH
+516 PELSKN
-522 IDFDNYENNELIEE
+522 IDFDNYENNELLDEMRE
-536 LQEQEQDEQKD
+536 SEEQKD
-547 MKQLENLQNEQDEEQ
+547 IKQLENMEHEKDEQ
-562 NEQIEQ
+562 NEHQEHLENE
-568 HEQDERHE
+568 HE
-576 QLPHENE
+576 HENE
-583 QLEHEELDNGE
+583 ELENGE
-594 QVNGNNEGEYE
+594 QVNGNNEQEGDGEYE
-605 GEEAQE
+605 GEQDNGEG
-611 ENEVE
+611 NPMD
-616 RNNKIQNENEED
+616 NEEY
-628 EDQDFA
+628 EVNDQEYPQA
-634 PGKKRGYSAGDNV
+634 KKRGYSAGDNV
-647 GYSEPNHYE
+647 GYSEPNQYNE
-656 QHEQDLEGEE
+656 QEQDVDGEQEEQYMDGEPEEEGEE
-666 QYMEGEPNEHEME
+666 QY
-679 GDPEEQYMEG
+679 
-689 EPNEQEM
+689 
-696 EGEQEGQYMEGEPEG
+696 
-711 QYMEG
+711 
-716 EPEGQYM
+716 
-723 EGEQNG
+723 
-729 QYIEGEQN
+729 
-737 GQYMEGEQNGQ
+737 
-748 EMEGDEQ
+748 
-755 YQGDADDIEDEQ
+755 QGDTDNIEDEQ
-767 GDEN
+767 GDENEN

>member
-1 MSKILKEGNYSIT
+1 MSKIFKEGNHSIT

-21 NAKNNYTISE
+21 SAKNNYTMSE
-31 LPLKSVTQ
+31 IPLKSVTQ

-50 FDKKFRQMNNDNNKK
+50 FDKKFRQMNNENSKK
-65 DQDLDSEAPKKRT
+65 DQDLDSNQPKK
-78 KRQEGKAIFY
+78 KAKKQEGKAIFY

-125 NKINSDGK
+125 NKINSEGK

-145 FDFRGFTTNKPIEEL
+145 FDFRAFTTNKPIEEL
-160 DTLKTETEIKITTQ
+160 DTLKTESEIKLTTQ
-174 KKLSITEGSKYK
+174 KNLKIKQIPEESLSEQKFK

-194 FDIYFQNEK
+194 FDIYFKTEK
-203 NVDITLL
+203 KVDIDLL
-210 NNFLHDK
+210 NTFLHEK
-217 YILSKNSPETTKKNY
+217 YILNKSSPETTKKNY

-373 AFYNCG
+373 AYYNCG
-379 ICYRVLENFDKSIEN
+379 ICYRVLENFEKSIEN
-394 FKKALTMS
+394 FQTALKMS

-415 AQLAICYIFI
+415 AQLAICFIFI
-425 GDIKA
+425 GDIDS

-453 IQILSGYVFNYK
+453 IQILSGYVYNYK
-465 GELEKAK
+465 SDLDKAK
-472 LFYKSSLQNSLI
+472 DFYKSSLQNALL

-509 FWENLGD
+509 FWNNLGD
-516 PELSKH
+516 PELSKN
-522 IDFDNYENNELIEE
+522 IDFDNYENNELLEE
-536 LQEQEQDEQKD
+536 MQEQEEQKD
-547 MKQLENLQNEQDEEQ
+547 IKQLENLENEKEEQ
-562 NEQIEQ
+562 NGLEDQNE
-568 HEQDERHE
+568 H
-576 QLPHENE
+576 LPQHENE
-583 QLEHEELDNGE
+583 ELENGE
-594 QVNGNNEGEYE
+594 QVNGNNEIGPEGE
-605 GEEAQE
+605 GEEPE
-611 ENEVE
+611 G
-616 RNNKIQNENEED
+616 NNNQNENEED
-628 EDQDFA
+628 EENDYPPA
-634 PGKKRGYSAGDNV
+634 KKRGYSAGDNV
-647 GYSEPNHYE
+647 GYSEPNKYNSKD
-656 QHEQDLEGEE
+656 QEQDLEGDGEE
-666 QYMEGEPNEHEME
+666 QYMEGEVDPNEQ
-679 GDPEEQYMEG
+679 QYMEG
-689 EPNEQEM
+689 EGEVDPNEQ
-696 EGEQEGQYMEGEPEG
+696 QYMEGEGNEQ
-711 QYMEG
+711 QYMDGEG
-716 EPEGQYM
+716 EPEN
-723 EGEQNG
+723 E
-729 QYIEGEQN
+729 
-737 GQYMEGEQNGQ
+737 
-748 EMEGDEQ
+748 EGDEQ
-755 YQGDADDIEDEQ
+755 YQGDADDIEDDQ
-767 GDEN
+767 GDDENDN

>member
-1 MSKILKEGNYSIT
+1 MSKIFKEGNYSIT

-21 NAKNNYTISE
+21 NAKNNYIMSE
-31 LPLKSVTQ
+31 APLKSVTQ

-65 DQDLDSEAPKKRT
+65 EQDLDTEAPKKKT

-145 FDFRGFTTNKPIEEL
+145 FDFRAFTTNKPIEEL
-160 DTLKTETEIKITTQ
+160 DAIKTETEIKLTTQ
-174 KKLSITEGSKYK
+174 KNLKTSEANIPPLSEKKFK

-194 FDIYFQNEK
+194 FDIYFKKEK
-203 NVDITLL
+203 NVDISLL
-210 NNFLHDK
+210 NTFLHDK
-217 YILSKNSPETTKKNY
+217 YILNKNSPDTTKKNY

-373 AFYNCG
+373 AYYNCG
-379 ICYRVLENFDKSIEN
+379 ICYRVLENFEKSIEN
-394 FKKALTMS
+394 FQQALKMS
-402 EEENDLESYTLCL
+402 EEESDLESYTLCL
-415 AQLAICYIFI
+415 AQLAICFIFI
-425 GDIKA
+425 GDIDA

-453 IQILSGYVFNYK
+453 IQILSGYVYNYK
-465 GELEKAK
+465 NDLDKAK
-472 LFYKSSLQNSLI
+472 EFYKSSLQNSLL

-497 IGIIEGDKHIDE
+497 IGIIEADKHIDD
-509 FWENLGD
+509 FWANLGD
-516 PELSKH
+516 PELSKN
-522 IDFDNYENNELIEE
+522 IDFNNYENNELIEE
-536 LQEQEQDEQKD
+536 LQEQEEQKD
-547 MKQLENLQNEQDEEQ
+547 VKQIEDLHNDQQNEPHEKDEE
-562 NEQIEQ
+562 
-568 HEQDERHE
+568 H
-576 QLPHENE
+576 
-583 QLEHEELDNGE
+583 EHEELDNAE

-605 GEEAQE
+605 GQE
-611 ENEVE
+611 GQNENGEGENVMVG
-616 RNNKIQNENEED
+616 NKIQNENEEY
-628 EDQDFA
+628 EENEGHLP
-634 PGKKRGYSAGDNV
+634 PGKRGYSAGDNV
-647 GYSEPNHYE
+647 GYSEPNQYDGN
-656 QHEQDLEGEE
+656 EQD
-666 QYMEGEPNEHEME
+666 ME
-679 GDPEEQYMEG
+679 GDV
-689 EPNEQEM
+689 EPNEQD
-696 EGEQEGQYMEGEPEG
+696 MEGEPEG

-716 EPEGQYM
+716 EGDPNE
-723 EGEQNG
+723 
-729 QYIEGEQN
+729 
-737 GQYMEGEQNGQ
+737 Q
-748 EMEGDEQ
+748 EMEGNEQ

-767 GDEN
+767 EQAEEN

>member
-1 MSKILKEGNYSIT
+1 MSKIFKEGNYSIT

-21 NAKNNYTISE
+21 NAKNNYIMSE
-31 LPLKSVTQ
+31 APLKSVTQ

-65 DQDLDSEAPKKRT
+65 EQDLDTEAPKKKT

-145 FDFRGFTTNKPIEEL
+145 FDFRAFTTNKPIEEL
-160 DTLKTETEIKITTQ
+160 DAIKTETEIKLTTQ
-174 KKLSITEGSKYK
+174 KNLKTSEANIPPLSEKKFK

-194 FDIYFQNEK
+194 FDIYFKKEK
-203 NVDITLL
+203 NVDISLL
-210 NNFLHDK
+210 NTFLHDK
-217 YILSKNSPETTKKNY
+217 YILNKNSPDTTKKNY

-373 AFYNCG
+373 AYYNCG
-379 ICYRVLENFDKSIEN
+379 ICYRVLENFEKSIEN
-394 FKKALTMS
+394 FQQALKMS
-402 EEENDLESYTLCL
+402 EEESDLESYTLCL
-415 AQLAICYIFI
+415 AQLAICFIFI
-425 GDIKA
+425 GDIDA

-453 IQILSGYVFNYK
+453 IQILSGYVYNYK
-465 GELEKAK
+465 NDLDKAK
-472 LFYKSSLQNSLI
+472 DFYKSSLQNSLL

-497 IGIIEGDKHIDE
+497 IGIIEADKHIDD
-509 FWENLGD
+509 FWANLGD
-516 PELSKH
+516 PELSKN
-522 IDFDNYENNELIEE
+522 IDFTNYENNELIEE
-536 LQEQEQDEQKD
+536 LQEQEEQKD
-547 MKQLENLQNEQDEEQ
+547 VKQIEDLHNDQQNEPHEKDEE
-562 NEQIEQ
+562 
-568 HEQDERHE
+568 H
-576 QLPHENE
+576 
-583 QLEHEELDNGE
+583 EHEELDNAE

-605 GEEAQE
+605 GQE
-611 ENEVE
+611 GQNENGEGENVMVG
-616 RNNKIQNENEED
+616 NKIQNENEEY
-628 EDQDFA
+628 EENEGHLP
-634 PGKKRGYSAGDNV
+634 PGKRGYSAGDNV
-647 GYSEPNHYE
+647 GYSEPNQYDGN
-656 QHEQDLEGEE
+656 EQD
-666 QYMEGEPNEHEME
+666 ME
-679 GDPEEQYMEG
+679 GDV
-689 EPNEQEM
+689 EPNEQD
-696 EGEQEGQYMEGEPEG
+696 MEGEPEG

-716 EPEGQYM
+716 EGDPNE
-723 EGEQNG
+723 
-729 QYIEGEQN
+729 
-737 GQYMEGEQNGQ
+737 Q
-748 EMEGDEQ
+748 EMEGNEQ

-767 GDEN
+767 EQAEEN

>member
-1 MSKILKEGNYSIT
+1 MSKIFKEGNYSIT

-21 NAKNNYTISE
+21 SAKNNYAISE
-31 LPLKSVTQ
+31 IPLNSVTQ

-50 FDKKFRQMNNDNNKK
+50 FDKKFRQMNNDNKK
-65 DQDLDSEAPKKRT
+65 EQDLDEEQPKKKT
-78 KRQEGKAIFY
+78 KKPEGKAIFY

-125 NKINSDGK
+125 NKINSEGK

-145 FDFRGFTTNKPIEEL
+145 FDFRAFTTNKPIEEL
-160 DTLKTETEIKITTQ
+160 ETLKTETEIKIST
-174 KKLSITEGSKYK
+174 KKVENIEEVKFK
-186 NTEILQKN
+186 NTDSLQQNFEKYFKN
-194 FDIYFQNEK
+194 IDAEK
-203 NVDITLL
+203 TVDITLL
-210 NNFLHDK
+210 NEFLHEK
-217 YILSKNSPETTKKNY
+217 YILNKNSADTTKKNY

-373 AFYNCG
+373 AYYNCG

-394 FKKALTMS
+394 FKTALKMS
-402 EEENDLESYTLCL
+402 EDENDLESYTLCL

-425 GDIKA
+425 GDIEA
-430 FIEHSNEFSEKN
+430 FIEHSREFSEKN
-442 KSLGHIEMDLE
+442 RSLGHIEMDLE
-453 IQILSGYVFNYK
+453 IQILSGYVYNYK
-465 GELEKAK
+465 GDLDEAK
-472 LFYKSSLQNSLI
+472 KFYKDSLQNSLL

-497 IGIIEGDKHIDE
+497 IGIIEANKNIDE
-509 FWENLGD
+509 FWNNLGD
-516 PELSKH
+516 PELSKN
-522 IDFDNYENNELIEE
+522 IDFDNYENNELLEQY
-536 LQEQEQDEQKD
+536 QEQELDEQKD
-547 MKQLENLQNEQDEEQ
+547 QHQLENMQKDDEQDNKHYQEQ
-562 NEQIEQ
+562 QLQE
-568 HEQDERHE
+568 HEQENDYSENVDNE
-576 QLPHENE
+576 GQENE
-583 QLEHEELDNGE
+583 NKEMDSNLEGEGDEHKISNEEVE
-594 QVNGNNEGEYE
+594 VNEGEFTHE
-605 GEEAQE
+605 
-611 ENEVE
+611 
-616 RNNKIQNENEED
+616 
-628 EDQDFA
+628 
-634 PGKKRGYSAGDNV
+634 KRGYSAGDKV
-647 GYSEPNHYE
+647 GYSEPNNFEGQGMGDEE
-656 QHEQDLEGEE
+656 QELDGDNEE
-666 QYMEGEPNEHEME
+666 QYMEG
-679 GDPEEQYMEG
+679 D
-689 EPNEQEM
+689 PNEQYQDD
-696 EGEQEGQYMEGEPEG
+696 EQEQ
-711 QYMEG
+711 
-716 EPEGQYM
+716 
-723 EGEQNG
+723 
-729 QYIEGEQN
+729 
-737 GQYMEGEQNGQ
+737 
-748 EMEGDEQ
+748 GDEH
-755 YQGDADDIEDEQ
+755 YQGDADEQDE
-767 GDEN
+767 EN

>member
-1 MSKILKEGNYSIT
+1 MSKIFKESNHSIT

-21 NAKNNYTISE
+21 SAKNNYTISE

-50 FDKKFRQMNNDNNKK
+50 FDKKFRQMNNENTKK
-65 DQDLDSEAPKKRT
+65 DQDLDSDQPKKRT

-125 NKINSDGK
+125 NKINSEGK
-133 ILGMNGQGPQIQ
+133 ILGMNGQGPQVQ
-145 FDFRGFTTNKPIEEL
+145 FDFRAFTTNKPIEEL
-160 DTLKTETEIKITTQ
+160 ETLKTETEMKITTQ
-174 KKLSITEGSKYK
+174 KNLKIKETQTIEPKFK
-186 NTEILQKN
+186 NADILRKN
-194 FDIYFQNEK
+194 FDLYFKTEK
-203 NVDITLL
+203 KVDIDLL
-210 NNFLHDK
+210 NTFLHDK
-217 YILSKNSPETTKKNY
+217 YILNKNSPETTKKNY

-373 AFYNCG
+373 AYYNCG
-379 ICYRVLENFDKSIEN
+379 ICYRVLENFEKSIEN
-394 FKKALTMS
+394 FQTALKMS

-415 AQLAICYIFI
+415 AQLAICFIFI
-425 GDIKA
+425 GDINS
-430 FIEHSNEFSEKN
+430 FIEHSNEFTEKN

-453 IQILSGYVFNYK
+453 IQILSGYVYNYK
-465 GELEKAK
+465 GDLDKAK
-472 LFYKSSLQNSLI
+472 QFYKDSLQNSLL

-497 IGIIEGDKHIDE
+497 IGIIEADKNIDE
-509 FWENLGD
+509 FWTQLGD
-516 PELSKH
+516 PELSKN
-522 IDFDNYENNELIEE
+522 IDFDNYENNEL
-536 LQEQEQDEQKD
+536 LDEMRESEDQKD
-547 MKQLENLQNEQDEEQ
+547 IKQLENMEHEKDDQNEHPEHLE
-562 NEQIEQ
+562 NE
-568 HEQDERHE
+568 HE
-576 QLPHENE
+576 HENE
-583 QLEHEELDNGE
+583 ELENGE
-594 QVNGNNEGEYE
+594 QVNGNNEQEGDGEFEGEQENGEGDGNQMDNEEYE
-605 GEEAQE
+605 VNDQE
-611 ENEVE
+611 YP
-616 RNNKIQNENEED
+616 Q
-628 EDQDFA
+628 A
-634 PGKKRGYSAGDNV
+634 KKRGYSAGDNV
-647 GYSEPNHYE
+647 GYSEPNQYNE
-656 QHEQDLEGEE
+656 QEQDVDGEQEEQYMDGEPEEEGEE
-666 QYMEGEPNEHEME
+666 QY
-679 GDPEEQYMEG
+679 
-689 EPNEQEM
+689 
-696 EGEQEGQYMEGEPEG
+696 
-711 QYMEG
+711 
-716 EPEGQYM
+716 
-723 EGEQNG
+723 
-729 QYIEGEQN
+729 
-737 GQYMEGEQNGQ
+737 
-748 EMEGDEQ
+748 
-755 YQGDADDIEDEQ
+755 QGDTDNIEDEQ
-767 GDEN
+767 GDENEN

>member
-1 MSKILKEGNYSIT
+1 MSKIFKEGNYSIT

-21 NAKNNYTISE
+21 SAKNNYAISE
-31 LPLKSVTQ
+31 IPLNSVTQ

-50 FDKKFRQMNNDNNKK
+50 FDKKFRQMNNDNKK
-65 DQDLDSEAPKKRT
+65 EQDLDEEQPKKKT
-78 KRQEGKAIFY
+78 KKPEGKAIFY

-125 NKINSDGK
+125 NKINSEGK

-145 FDFRGFTTNKPIEEL
+145 FDFRAFTTNKPIEEL
-160 DTLKTETEIKITTQ
+160 ETLKTETEIKIST
-174 KKLSITEGSKYK
+174 KKVENIEEVKFK
-186 NTEILQKN
+186 NTDSLQQNFEKYFKN
-194 FDIYFQNEK
+194 IDAEK
-203 NVDITLL
+203 IVDITLL
-210 NNFLHDK
+210 NEFLHEK
-217 YILSKNSPETTKKNY
+217 YILNKNSADTTKKNY

-373 AFYNCG
+373 AYYNCG

-394 FKKALTMS
+394 FKTALKMS
-402 EEENDLESYTLCL
+402 EDENDLESYTLCL

-425 GDIKA
+425 GDIEA
-430 FIEHSNEFSEKN
+430 FIEHSREFSEKN
-442 KSLGHIEMDLE
+442 RSLGHIEMDLE
-453 IQILSGYVFNYK
+453 IQILSGYVYNYK
-465 GELEKAK
+465 GDLDEAK
-472 LFYKSSLQNSLI
+472 KFYKDSLQNSLL

-497 IGIIEGDKHIDE
+497 IGIIEANKNIDE
-509 FWENLGD
+509 FWNNLGD
-516 PELSKH
+516 PELSKN
-522 IDFDNYENNELIEE
+522 IDFDNYENNELLEQY
-536 LQEQEQDEQKD
+536 QEQELDEQKD
-547 MKQLENLQNEQDEEQ
+547 QHQLENMQKDDEQDNKHYQEQQLQEHQQENDYSENVDNEGQENENKEMDSNLEGEGDEHKISNEEVEV
-562 NEQIEQ
+562 NE
-568 HEQDERHE
+568 DEY
-576 QLPHENE
+576 PHE
-583 QLEHEELDNGE
+583 
-594 QVNGNNEGEYE
+594 
-605 GEEAQE
+605 
-611 ENEVE
+611 
-616 RNNKIQNENEED
+616 
-628 EDQDFA
+628 
-634 PGKKRGYSAGDNV
+634 KRGYSAGDKV
-647 GYSEPNHYE
+647 GYSEPNNF
-656 QHEQDLEGEE
+656 EGQGMGDEE
-666 QYMEGEPNEHEME
+666 QELD
-679 GDPEEQYMEG
+679 GDNEEQYMEG
-689 EPNEQEM
+689 EPNEQYQDD
-696 EGEQEGQYMEGEPEG
+696 EQEQ
-711 QYMEG
+711 
-716 EPEGQYM
+716 
-723 EGEQNG
+723 
-729 QYIEGEQN
+729 
-737 GQYMEGEQNGQ
+737 
-748 EMEGDEQ
+748 GDEH
-755 YQGDADDIEDEQ
+755 YQGDADEQDE
-767 GDEN
+767 EN

>member
-1 MSKILKEGNYSIT
+1 MSKIFKESNHSIT

-21 NAKNNYTISE
+21 SAKNNYTISE

-50 FDKKFRQMNNDNNKK
+50 FDKKFRQMNNENTKK
-65 DQDLDSEAPKKRT
+65 DQDLDSDQPKKRT

-125 NKINSDGK
+125 NKINSEGK
-133 ILGMNGQGPQIQ
+133 ILGMNGQGPQVQ
-145 FDFRGFTTNKPIEEL
+145 FDFRAFTTNKPIEEL
-160 DTLKTETEIKITTQ
+160 ETLKTETEMKITTQ
-174 KKLSITEGSKYK
+174 KNLKIKETQVIEPKFK
-186 NTEILQKN
+186 NADILRKN
-194 FDIYFQNEK
+194 FDLYFKNEK
-203 NVDITLL
+203 KVDIDLL
-210 NNFLHDK
+210 NTFLHDK
-217 YILSKNSPETTKKNY
+217 YILNKNSPETTKKNY

-373 AFYNCG
+373 AYYNCG
-379 ICYRVLENFDKSIEN
+379 ICYRVLENFEKSIEN
-394 FKKALTMS
+394 FQTALKMS

-415 AQLAICYIFI
+415 AQLAICFIFI
-425 GDIKA
+425 GDINS
-430 FIEHSNEFSEKN
+430 FIEHSNEFTEKN

-453 IQILSGYVFNYK
+453 IQILSGYVYNYK
-465 GELEKAK
+465 GDLDKAK
-472 LFYKSSLQNSLI
+472 QFYKDSLQNSLL

-497 IGIIEGDKHIDE
+497 IGIIEADKNIDE
-509 FWENLGD
+509 FWTQLGD
-516 PELSKH
+516 PELSKN
-522 IDFDNYENNELIEE
+522 IDFDNYENNEL
-536 LQEQEQDEQKD
+536 LDEMRESEDQKD
-547 MKQLENLQNEQDEEQ
+547 IKQLENMEHEKDEQ
-562 NEQIEQ
+562 NEHQDHLENE
-568 HEQDERHE
+568 HE
-576 QLPHENE
+576 HENE
-583 QLEHEELDNGE
+583 ELENGE
-594 QVNGNNEGEYE
+594 QVNGNNEQEGDGEFEGEQENGEGDGNQMDNEEYE
-605 GEEAQE
+605 VNDQE
-611 ENEVE
+611 YP
-616 RNNKIQNENEED
+616 Q
-628 EDQDFA
+628 A
-634 PGKKRGYSAGDNV
+634 KKRGYSAGDNV
-647 GYSEPNHYE
+647 GYSEPNQYNE
-656 QHEQDLEGEE
+656 QEQDVDGEQEEQYMDGEPEEEGEE
-666 QYMEGEPNEHEME
+666 QY
-679 GDPEEQYMEG
+679 
-689 EPNEQEM
+689 
-696 EGEQEGQYMEGEPEG
+696 
-711 QYMEG
+711 
-716 EPEGQYM
+716 
-723 EGEQNG
+723 
-729 QYIEGEQN
+729 
-737 GQYMEGEQNGQ
+737 
-748 EMEGDEQ
+748 
-755 YQGDADDIEDEQ
+755 QGDTDNIEDEQ
-767 GDEN
+767 GDENEN

>member
-1 MSKILKEGNYSIT
+1 MSKIFKEGNHSIT

-21 NAKNNYTISE
+21 SAKNNYTMSE
-31 LPLKSVTQ
+31 IPLKSVTQ

-65 DQDLDSEAPKKRT
+65 EQDLDSEQPKKRT
-78 KRQEGKAIFY
+78 KKQEGKAIFY

-145 FDFRGFTTNKPIEEL
+145 FDFRAFTTNKPIEEL
-160 DTLKTETEIKITTQ
+160 ETLKTETDIKITTQ
-174 KKLSITEGSKYK
+174 KNLKVEKTIPKTPEVKFK

-194 FDIYFQNEK
+194 FDIYFKKEK
-203 NVDITLL
+203 TMDITLL

-373 AFYNCG
+373 AYYNCG
-379 ICYRVLENFDKSIEN
+379 ICYRVLENFEKSIEN
-394 FKKALTMS
+394 FQTALKMS

-415 AQLAICYIFI
+415 AQLAICFIFI
-425 GDIKA
+425 GDIDA

-453 IQILSGYVFNYK
+453 IQILSGYVYNYK
-465 GELEKAK
+465 SDLDKAK
-472 LFYKSSLQNSLI
+472 DFYKSSLQNSLL

-497 IGIIEGDKHIDE
+497 IGIIEADKHIDE
-509 FWENLGD
+509 FWTNLGD
-516 PELSKH
+516 PELSKN
-522 IDFDNYENNELIEE
+522 IDFENYENNEILEE
-536 LQEQEQDEQKD
+536 MQEQEGQKEI
-547 MKQLENLQNEQDEEQ
+547 KQLENIENEKEEQ
-562 NEQIEQ
+562 NDQEN
-568 HEQDERHE
+568 HV
-576 QLPHENE
+576 HEN
-583 QLEHEELDNGE
+583 EELDNAE

-605 GEEAQE
+605 EQG
-611 ENEVE
+611 ENE
-616 RNNKIQNENEED
+616 KMQNENEED
-628 EDQDFA
+628 EENENDYPQA
-634 PGKKRGYSAGDNV
+634 KKRGYSAGDNA
-647 GYSEPNHYE
+647 PN
-656 QHEQDLEGEE
+656 QFGQEQD
-666 QYMEGEPNEHEME
+666 MEGEP
-679 GDPEEQYMEG
+679 EEQDVEGEQDMEG
-689 EPNEQEM
+689 EQGM
-696 EGEQEGQYMEGEPEG
+696 EGEQEGQYIEGE
-711 QYMEG
+711 QD
-716 EPEGQYM
+716 GQYM
-723 EGEQNG
+723 EGEQEG
-729 QYIEGEQN
+729 QYIEGDPNEQ
-737 GQYMEGEQNGQ
+737 YLEGEPG
-748 EMEGDEQ
+748 EGDEP
-755 YQGDADDIEDEQ
+755 YQGDADDIEDDQ

>member
-1 MSKILKEGNYSIT
+1 MSKIFKEGNYSIT

-21 NAKNNYTISE
+21 NAKNNYIMSE
-31 LPLKSVTQ
+31 APLKSVTQ

-65 DQDLDSEAPKKRT
+65 EQDLDTEAPKKKT

-145 FDFRGFTTNKPIEEL
+145 FDFRAFTTNKPIEEL
-160 DTLKTETEIKITTQ
+160 DAIKTETEIKLTTQ
-174 KKLSITEGSKYK
+174 KNLKTSEANIPPLSEKKFK

-194 FDIYFQNEK
+194 FDIYFKKEK
-203 NVDITLL
+203 NVDISLL
-210 NNFLHDK
+210 NTFLHDK
-217 YILSKNSPETTKKNY
+217 YILNKNSPDTTKKNY

-373 AFYNCG
+373 AYYNCG
-379 ICYRVLENFDKSIEN
+379 ICYRVLENFEKSIEN
-394 FKKALTMS
+394 FQQALKMS
-402 EEENDLESYTLCL
+402 EEESDLESYTLCL
-415 AQLAICYIFI
+415 AQLAICFIFI
-425 GDIKA
+425 GDIDA

-453 IQILSGYVFNYK
+453 IQILSGYVYNYK
-465 GELEKAK
+465 NDLDKAK
-472 LFYKSSLQNSLI
+472 EFYKSSLQNSLL

-497 IGIIEGDKHIDE
+497 IGIIEADKHIDD
-509 FWENLGD
+509 FWANLGD
-516 PELSKH
+516 PELSKN
-522 IDFDNYENNELIEE
+522 IDFTNYENNELIEE
-536 LQEQEQDEQKD
+536 LQEQEEQKD
-547 MKQLENLQNEQDEEQ
+547 VKQIEDLHNDQQNEQHEKDEE
-562 NEQIEQ
+562 
-568 HEQDERHE
+568 H
-576 QLPHENE
+576 
-583 QLEHEELDNGE
+583 EHEELDNAE

-605 GEEAQE
+605 GQE
-611 ENEVE
+611 GQNENGEGENVMVG
-616 RNNKIQNENEED
+616 NKIQNENEEY
-628 EDQDFA
+628 EENEGHLP
-634 PGKKRGYSAGDNV
+634 PGKRGYSAGDNV
-647 GYSEPNHYE
+647 GYSEPNQYDGN
-656 QHEQDLEGEE
+656 EQD
-666 QYMEGEPNEHEME
+666 ME
-679 GDPEEQYMEG
+679 GDV
-689 EPNEQEM
+689 EPNEQD
-696 EGEQEGQYMEGEPEG
+696 MEGEPEG

-716 EPEGQYM
+716 EGDPNEQDM
-723 EGEQNG
+723 EGEPEG
-729 QYIEGEQN
+729 QYIEGEGDPN
-737 GQYMEGEQNGQ
+737 EQ
-748 EMEGDEQ
+748 EMEGNEQ

-767 GDEN
+767 EQAEEN

>member
-1 MSKILKEGNYSIT
+1 MSKIFKEGNYSIT

-21 NAKNNYTISE
+21 SAKNNYAISE
-31 LPLKSVTQ
+31 IPLNSVTQ

-50 FDKKFRQMNNDNNKK
+50 FDKKFRQMNNDNKK
-65 DQDLDSEAPKKRT
+65 EQDLDEEQPKKKT
-78 KRQEGKAIFY
+78 KKPEGKAIFY

-125 NKINSDGK
+125 NKINSEGK

-145 FDFRGFTTNKPIEEL
+145 FDFRAFTTNKPIEEL
-160 DTLKTETEIKITTQ
+160 ETLKTETEIKIST
-174 KKLSITEGSKYK
+174 KKVENIEEVKFK
-186 NTEILQKN
+186 NTDSLQQNFEKYFKN
-194 FDIYFQNEK
+194 IDAEK
-203 NVDITLL
+203 IVDITLL
-210 NNFLHDK
+210 NEFLHEK
-217 YILSKNSPETTKKNY
+217 YILNKNSADTTKKNY

-330 IYGTEL
+330 IYGREL

-373 AFYNCG
+373 AYYNCG

-394 FKKALTMS
+394 FKTALKMS
-402 EEENDLESYTLCL
+402 EDENDLESYTLCL

-425 GDIKA
+425 GDIEA
-430 FIEHSNEFSEKN
+430 FIEHSREFSEKN
-442 KSLGHIEMDLE
+442 RSLGHIEMDLE
-453 IQILSGYVFNYK
+453 IQILSGYVYNYK
-465 GELEKAK
+465 GDLDEAK
-472 LFYKSSLQNSLI
+472 KFYKDSLQNSLL

-497 IGIIEGDKHIDE
+497 IGIIEANKNIDE
-509 FWENLGD
+509 FWNNLGD
-516 PELSKH
+516 PELSKN
-522 IDFDNYENNELIEE
+522 IDFDNYENNELLEQY
-536 LQEQEQDEQKD
+536 QEQELDEQKD
-547 MKQLENLQNEQDEEQ
+547 QHQLENMQKDDEQDNKHYQEQ
-562 NEQIEQ
+562 QLQE
-568 HEQDERHE
+568 HEQENDYSENVDNEGQENENKEMDSNLEGEGDEHKISNE
-576 QLPHENE
+576 EVEVNEDEYPHE
-583 QLEHEELDNGE
+583 
-594 QVNGNNEGEYE
+594 
-605 GEEAQE
+605 
-611 ENEVE
+611 
-616 RNNKIQNENEED
+616 
-628 EDQDFA
+628 
-634 PGKKRGYSAGDNV
+634 KRGYSAGDKV
-647 GYSEPNHYE
+647 GYSEPNNFEGQGMGDEE
-656 QHEQDLEGEE
+656 QELDGDNEE
-666 QYMEGEPNEHEME
+666 QYMEG
-679 GDPEEQYMEG
+679 D
-689 EPNEQEM
+689 PNEQYQDD
-696 EGEQEGQYMEGEPEG
+696 EQEQ
-711 QYMEG
+711 
-716 EPEGQYM
+716 
-723 EGEQNG
+723 
-729 QYIEGEQN
+729 
-737 GQYMEGEQNGQ
+737 
-748 EMEGDEQ
+748 GDKQ
-755 YQGDADDIEDEQ
+755 YQGDADEQDE
-767 GDEN
+767 EN

>member
-1 MSKILKEGNYSIT
+1 MSKIFKEGNHSIT

-21 NAKNNYTISE
+21 SAKNNYTMSE
-31 LPLKSVTQ
+31 IPLKSVTQ

-65 DQDLDSEAPKKRT
+65 EQDLDSEQPKKRT
-78 KRQEGKAIFY
+78 KKQEGKAIFY

-145 FDFRGFTTNKPIEEL
+145 FDFRAFTTNKPIEEL
-160 DTLKTETEIKITTQ
+160 ETLKTETDIKITTQ
-174 KKLSITEGSKYK
+174 KNLKVEKTIPKTPEVKFK

-194 FDIYFQNEK
+194 FDIYFKKEK
-203 NVDITLL
+203 TMDITLL

-373 AFYNCG
+373 AYYNCG
-379 ICYRVLENFDKSIEN
+379 ICYRVLENFEKSIEN
-394 FKKALTMS
+394 FQTALKMS

-415 AQLAICYIFI
+415 AQLAICFIFI
-425 GDIKA
+425 GDIDA

-453 IQILSGYVFNYK
+453 IQILSGYVYNYK
-465 GELEKAK
+465 SDLDKAK
-472 LFYKSSLQNSLI
+472 DFYKSSLQNSLL

-497 IGIIEGDKHIDE
+497 IGIIEADKHIDE
-509 FWENLGD
+509 FWTNLGD
-516 PELSKH
+516 PELSKN
-522 IDFDNYENNELIEE
+522 IDFENYENNEILEE
-536 LQEQEQDEQKD
+536 MQEQEGQKEI
-547 MKQLENLQNEQDEEQ
+547 KQLENIENEKEEQ
-562 NEQIEQ
+562 NDQEN
-568 HEQDERHE
+568 HV
-576 QLPHENE
+576 HEN
-583 QLEHEELDNGE
+583 EELDNAE

-605 GEEAQE
+605 EQG
-611 ENEVE
+611 ENE
-616 RNNKIQNENEED
+616 KMQNENEED
-628 EDQDFA
+628 EENENDYPQA
-634 PGKKRGYSAGDNV
+634 KKRGYSAGDNV
-647 GYSEPNHYE
+647 PNQFGQEQEGEPE
-656 QHEQDLEGEE
+656 EQDVEGE
-666 QYMEGEPNEHEME
+666 QDMEGEQ
-679 GDPEEQYMEG
+679 G
-689 EPNEQEM
+689 M
-696 EGEQEGQYMEGEPEG
+696 EGEQEGQYIEGE
-711 QYMEG
+711 QD
-716 EPEGQYM
+716 GQYM
-723 EGEQNG
+723 EGEQEG
-729 QYIEGEQN
+729 QYIEGDPNE
-737 GQYMEGEQNGQ
+737 QYMEGEPG
-748 EMEGDEQ
+748 EGDEP
-755 YQGDADDIEDEQ
+755 YQGDADDIEDDQ

>member
-1 MSKILKEGNYSIT
+1 MSKIFKESNHSIT

-21 NAKNNYTISE
+21 SAKNNYTISE

-50 FDKKFRQMNNDNNKK
+50 FDKKFRQMNNENSKK
-65 DQDLDSEAPKKRT
+65 DQDLDSDQPKKRT

-125 NKINSDGK
+125 NKINSEGK
-133 ILGMNGQGPQIQ
+133 ILGMNGQGPQVQ
-145 FDFRGFTTNKPIEEL
+145 FDFRAFTTNKPIEEL
-160 DTLKTETEIKITTQ
+160 ETLKTETEMKITTQ
-174 KKLSITEGSKYK
+174 KNLKIKETQTLEPKYK
-186 NTEILQKN
+186 NADILQQN
-194 FDIYFQNEK
+194 FDRYFQTEK
-203 NVDITLL
+203 KVVDIELL
-210 NNFLHDK
+210 NTFLHDK
-217 YILSKNSPETTKKNY
+217 YILNKNSPETTKKNY

-373 AFYNCG
+373 AYYNCG
-379 ICYRVLENFDKSIEN
+379 ICYRVLENFEKSIEN
-394 FKKALTMS
+394 FQTALKMS

-425 GDIKA
+425 GNIDS
-430 FIEHSNEFSEKN
+430 FIEHSNEFTEKN

-453 IQILSGYVFNYK
+453 IQILSGYVYNYK
-465 GELEKAK
+465 GDLEKAK
-472 LFYKSSLQNSLI
+472 EFYKNSLQNSLL

-497 IGIIEGDKHIDE
+497 IGIIEADKHIDD
-509 FWENLGD
+509 FWTQLGD
-516 PELSKH
+516 PELSKN
-522 IDFDNYENNELIEE
+522 IDFDNYENNELI
-536 LQEQEQDEQKD
+536 DEMRESEDQKD
-547 MKQLENLQNEQDEEQ
+547 IKQLENMENEKDEQ
-562 NEQIEQ
+562 NEQQ
-568 HEQDERHE
+568 E
-576 QLPHENE
+576 QLENEHEHEHENE
-583 QLEHEELDNGE
+583 ELENGE
-594 QVNGNNEGEYE
+594 QVNGNNEQEGEAEYE
-605 GEEAQE
+605 GEGQDNGEGDG
-611 ENEVE
+611 NPMD
-616 RNNKIQNENEED
+616 NEEY
-628 EDQDFA
+628 EVNDQEYPPA
-634 PGKKRGYSAGDNV
+634 KKRGYSAGDNV
-647 GYSEPNHYE
+647 GYSEPNQYNE
-656 QHEQDLEGEE
+656 PEQDVDGEQEE
-666 QYMEGEPNEHEME
+666 QYM
-679 GDPEEQYMEG
+679 D
-689 EPNEQEM
+689 
-696 EGEQEGQYMEGEPEG
+696 GEPE
-711 QYMEG
+711 E
-716 EPEGQYM
+716 
-723 EGEQNG
+723 
-729 QYIEGEQN
+729 
-737 GQYMEGEQNGQ
+737 
-748 EMEGDEQ
+748 EGDEH

-767 GDEN
+767 GDENEN

>member
-1 MSKILKEGNYSIT
+1 MSKIFKEGNHSIT

-21 NAKNNYTISE
+21 SAKNNYTMSE
-31 LPLKSVTQ
+31 IPLKSVTQ

-50 FDKKFRQMNNDNNKK
+50 FDKKFRQMNNENSKK
-65 DQDLDSEAPKKRT
+65 DQDSDSNQPKKKT
-78 KRQEGKAIFY
+78 KKQEGKAIFY

-125 NKINSDGK
+125 NKINSEGK

-145 FDFRGFTTNKPIEEL
+145 FDFRAFTTNKPIEEL
-160 DTLKTETEIKITTQ
+160 DAIKTETEIKLTTQ
-174 KKLSITEGSKYK
+174 KNLKIKQVPEEPLKESKFK
-186 NTEILQKN
+186 NSEILQKN
-194 FDIYFQNEK
+194 FDIYFKTEK
-203 NVDITLL
+203 KVDINLL
-210 NNFLHDK
+210 NTFLHEK
-217 YILSKNSPETTKKNY
+217 YILNKSSPETTKKNY

-373 AFYNCG
+373 AYYNCG
-379 ICYRVLENFDKSIEN
+379 ICYRVLENFEKSIEN
-394 FKKALTMS
+394 FQTALKMS

-415 AQLAICYIFI
+415 AQLAICFIFI
-425 GDIKA
+425 GDIDS

-453 IQILSGYVFNYK
+453 IQILSGYVYNYK
-465 GELEKAK
+465 NDLDKAK
-472 LFYKSSLQNSLI
+472 DFYKSSLQNALL

-497 IGIIEGDKHIDE
+497 IGIIEADKHIDD
-509 FWENLGD
+509 FWNNLGD
-516 PELSKH
+516 PELSKN
-522 IDFDNYENNELIEE
+522 IDFDNYENNELLEE
-536 LQEQEQDEQKD
+536 MQEQEEQKD
-547 MKQLENLQNEQDEEQ
+547 IKQLENLENEKEEQNGTEEQ
-562 NEQIEQ
+562 NE
-568 HEQDERHE
+568 H
-576 QLPHENE
+576 LPQQEN
-583 QLEHEELDNGE
+583 EELDNGE
-594 QVNGNNEGEYE
+594 QVNGNNEIGPEGE
-605 GEEAQE
+605 GEEPEVNNNQNDNEEYE
-611 ENEVE
+611 ENDADYP
-616 RNNKIQNENEED
+616 Q
-628 EDQDFA
+628 A
-634 PGKKRGYSAGDNV
+634 KKRGYSAGDNL
-647 GYSEPNHYE
+647 GYSEPDKYNE
-656 QHEQDLEGEE
+656 KDQELEGEAEE
-666 QYMEGEPNEHEME
+666 QYMEGEGDPNEQ
-679 GDPEEQYMEG
+679 QYMEG
-689 EPNEQEM
+689 E
-696 EGEQEGQYMEGEPEG
+696 GEPEN
-711 QYMEG
+711 E
-716 EPEGQYM
+716 
-723 EGEQNG
+723 
-729 QYIEGEQN
+729 
-737 GQYMEGEQNGQ
+737 
-748 EMEGDEQ
+748 EGDEQ
-755 YQGDADDIEDEQ
+755 YRGDADDIEGEQ
-767 GDEN
+767 GDYENEN

>member
-1 MSKILKEGNYSIT
+1 MSKIFKEGNYSIT

-21 NAKNNYTISE
+21 NAKNNYIMSE
-31 LPLKSVTQ
+31 APLKSVTQ

-65 DQDLDSEAPKKRT
+65 EQDLDTEAPKKKT

-145 FDFRGFTTNKPIEEL
+145 FDFRAFTTNKPIEEL
-160 DTLKTETEIKITTQ
+160 DAIKTETEIKLTTQ
-174 KKLSITEGSKYK
+174 KNLKASEANIPPLSEKKFK

-194 FDIYFQNEK
+194 FDIYFKKEK
-203 NVDITLL
+203 NVDISLL
-210 NNFLHDK
+210 NTFLHDK
-217 YILSKNSPETTKKNY
+217 YILNKNSPDTTKKNY

-373 AFYNCG
+373 AYYNCG
-379 ICYRVLENFDKSIEN
+379 ICYRVLENFEKSIEN
-394 FKKALTMS
+394 FQQALKMS
-402 EEENDLESYTLCL
+402 EEESDLESYTLCL
-415 AQLAICYIFI
+415 AQLAICFIFI
-425 GDIKA
+425 GDIDA

-453 IQILSGYVFNYK
+453 IQILSGYVYNYK
-465 GELEKAK
+465 NDLDKAK
-472 LFYKSSLQNSLI
+472 EFYKSSLQNSLL

-497 IGIIEGDKHIDE
+497 IGIIEADKHIDD
-509 FWENLGD
+509 FWANLGD
-516 PELSKH
+516 PELSKN
-522 IDFDNYENNELIEE
+522 IDFTNYENNELIEE
-536 LQEQEQDEQKD
+536 LQEQEEQKD
-547 MKQLENLQNEQDEEQ
+547 VKQIEDLHNDQQNEPHEKDEE
-562 NEQIEQ
+562 
-568 HEQDERHE
+568 H
-576 QLPHENE
+576 
-583 QLEHEELDNGE
+583 EHEELDNAE

-605 GEEAQE
+605 GQE
-611 ENEVE
+611 GQNENGEGENVIE
-616 RNNKIQNENEED
+616 GNKIQNENEEY
-628 EDQDFA
+628 EENEGHLP
-634 PGKKRGYSAGDNV
+634 PGKRGYSAGDNV
-647 GYSEPNHYE
+647 GYSEPNQYDGN
-656 QHEQDLEGEE
+656 EQD
-666 QYMEGEPNEHEME
+666 ME
-679 GDPEEQYMEG
+679 GDV
-689 EPNEQEM
+689 EPNEQD
-696 EGEQEGQYMEGEPEG
+696 MEGEPEG
-711 QYMEG
+711 QY
-716 EPEGQYM
+716 
-723 EGEQNG
+723 
-729 QYIEGEQN
+729 IEGEGDPN
-737 GQYMEGEQNGQ
+737 EQ
-748 EMEGDEQ
+748 EMEGNEQ

-767 GDEN
+767 EQAEEN

>member
-1 MSKILKEGNYSIT
+1 MSKIFKEGNYSIT

-21 NAKNNYTISE
+21 SAKNNYNMSE
-31 LPLKSVTQ
+31 IPLNSVTQ

-50 FDKKFRQMNNDNNKK
+50 FDKKFRQMYDDNNKK
-65 DQDLDSEAPKKRT
+65 EPEVEEPPKKKS

-106 NKKTKAAVTT
+106 NQKTKSTVTT

-125 NKINSDGK
+125 NKINSEGK

-145 FDFRGFTTNKPIEEL
+145 YDFRSFTTNKPIE
-160 DTLKTETEIKITTQ
+160 DIQVQKTETDM
-174 KKLSITEGSKYK
+174 KKVEKKAKTSEKKFK
-186 NTEILQKN
+186 NIEILQKN
-194 FDIYFQNEK
+194 FNIFFKKEQNI
-203 NVDITLL
+203 DITLL
-210 NNFLHDK
+210 NKFLHDK
-217 YILSKNSPETTKKNY
+217 YILTRNSSDTTKKNY

-309 KYESALKFYKKYFLS
+309 KYENALKFYKKYFLS
-324 TKLLQD
+324 AKLLQD

-379 ICYRVLENFDKSIEN
+379 VCYRVLENFEKSIEN
-394 FKKALTMS
+394 FEQALKMS
-402 EEENDLESYTLCL
+402 ADENDLESYTLCL
-415 AQLAICYIFI
+415 AQLAISYIFI
-425 GDIKA
+425 GNIES

-442 KSLGHIEMDLE
+442 RSLGHIEMDLE
-453 IQILSGYVFNYK
+453 MQILSGYIYNYTGDLDVSK
-465 GELEKAK
+465 D
-472 LFYKSSLQNSLI
+472 FYKKSLKNSLL

-497 IGIIEGDKHIDE
+497 IGIIEADKDIDD
-509 FWENLGD
+509 FLVSLGD
-516 PELSKH
+516 TELAEK
-522 IDFDNYENNELIEE
+522 IDFDYNDNDELLNENPD
-536 LQEQEQDEQKD
+536 QEQEQLQH
-547 MKQLENLQNEQDEEQ
+547 LENMEQEE
-562 NEQIEQ
+562 I
-568 HEQDERHE
+568 
-576 QLPHENE
+576 
-583 QLEHEELDNGE
+583 DNGE
-594 QVNGNNEGEYE
+594 QVNEDNGGEYE
-605 GEEAQE
+605 HEDEKEGEGEQ
-611 ENEVE
+611 
-616 RNNKIQNENEED
+616 NNQKENEEKENQGGL
-628 EDQDFA
+628 EDDNE
-634 PGKKRGYSAGDNV
+634 GDIEGNEGDIEDHEGDN
-647 GYSEPNHYE
+647 GE
-656 QHEQDLEGEE
+656 HEGD
-666 QYMEGEPNEHEME
+666 MEGHEEDMGEHEGEME
-679 GDPEEQYMEG
+679 GDNEE
-689 EPNEQEM
+689 
-696 EGEQEGQYMEGEPEG
+696 
-711 QYMEG
+711 
-716 EPEGQYM
+716 
-723 EGEQNG
+723 
-729 QYIEGEQN
+729 
-737 GQYMEGEQNGQ
+737 
-748 EMEGDEQ
+748 EGDDGQ
-755 YQGDADDIEDEQ
+755 YQGDADDIEGE
-767 GDEN
+767 